1 MIEKKRVY
9 AAIDLK
15 SFYASVECVDRVLD
29 PLDTCL
35 VVADTSRSDRTIC
48 LAVSPALKAWGVPG
62 RPRLFE
68 VVQKVEEINAL
79 RRTGNCGREFSGSSF
94 LASALSRHPDWSLKY
109 IAATPHMRHYMET
122 SARIVSLYRKY
133 IAPEDLHV
141 YSVDEVMMDLTPY
154 LQLYGM
160 TPHTL
165 VRNMVGEVLAKTGI
179 TATAG
184 IGSNLYLCKIAMD
197 IIAKHLPPDPDGVRI
212 AALTE
217 EAYRK
222 RLWDHQP
229 LTDFWRIGSG
239 ITCSLQRHGMYT
251 MGDVARMSLVNP
263 DLLYSLF
270 GINAELLID
279 HAWGWEP
286 CLMRDIKAYR
296 SKENGLSTGQVL
308 AQPCDALRTRLL
320 VWEMADLLVLDLV
333 KKRLVTKQLTLELG
347 YDRCNLEDPDRRQSY
362 SGPVEKDLHGR
373 VFPRAAHGS
382 WRCEGEGTASRQL
395 LLRKTMQLYDRIV
408 NPHLLVRRITL
419 SAQHVSRRSKGV
431 QSLAEQSLF
440 GEATENPMV
449 LSAQEREQILQETI
463 LWIQEKYGKN
473 ALLKGS
479 NFLKGAMTWQRN
491 QQVGGH
497 KA

>member
-1 MIEKKRVY
+1 MEKKRIY

-15 SFYASVECVDRVLD
+15 SFYASVECVDRGLD
-29 PLDTCL
+29 PLDACL

-48 LAVSPALKAWGVPG
+48 LAVSPALKAYGVPG

-68 VVQKVEEINAL
+68 VVQKVEEINSL
-79 RRTGNCGREFSGSSF
+79 RRTGNRGKDFSGSSF
-94 LASALSRHPDWSLKY
+94 LASALSRHSDWALHY

-141 YSVDEVMMDLTPY
+141 YSVDEVMLDLTPY

-165 VRNMVGEVLAKTGI
+165 VRTMVGEVLAQTGI

-197 IIAKHLPPDPDGVRI
+197 MIAKHLPPDSDGVRI

-217 EAYRK
+217 ETYR
-222 RLWDHQP
+222 RQLWDHRP

-239 ITCSLQRHGMYT
+239 ITRSLQRHGMYT
-251 MGDVARMSLVNP
+251 MGDVARVSLVNP

-279 HAWGWEP
+279 HAWGWES

-296 SKENGLSTGQVL
+296 PKEKSLSTGQVL
-308 AQPCDALRTRLL
+308 AQPCDARRTRLL

-333 KKRLVTKQLTLELG
+333 RKGLVTQQLTLELG

-362 SGPVEKDLHGR
+362 NGPVEKDRHGR
-373 VFPRAAHGS
+373 VFPRAARGS
-382 WRCEGEGTASRQL
+382 WRMEKGATASRQL
-395 LLRKTMQLYDRIV
+395 LLEKTMQLYDRIV
-408 NPHLLVRRITL
+408 NPHLLVRRITV
-419 SAQHVSRRSKGV
+419 SAQHVYRNNKSIQG
-431 QSLAEQSLF
+431 LAEENLFEKATDSLMAF
-440 GEATENPMV
+440 
-449 LSAQEREQILQETI
+449 SAQEREQLLQETI